1 MGKVIAVANQK
12 GGVGKT
18 TTSINLS
25 AALAAFESRVLLIDA
40 DAQAN
45 ATSGIGSKL
54 DPEKNLYRVMMHE
67 VDIKDSI
74 NTSKTPGLDIISSHI
89 DLVGAELEMA
99 NTPKRQYIMKD
110 AVYPV
115 RNDYDYIIIDCAP
128 SLGLMTTN
136 ALVCADTV
144 LIPVQCEYFALEGV
158 GKLLNTIRSI
168 QKHFNSSL
176 QIEGMLLTMFDS
188 RVNLSKQ
195 VMDEVKLHFNN
206 LVFKTLIHRNVSL
219 SEAPSY
225 GKSVIS
231 YNINSKGAKNYMD
244 LAAEILKKTA

>member
-1 MGKVIAVANQK
+1 MLEA
-12 GGVGKT
+12 
-18 TTSINLS
+18 
-25 AALAAFESRVLLIDA
+25 RVLLIDA

-45 ATSGIGSKL
+45 ATSGIGSQL
-54 DPEKNLYRVMMHE
+54 HQEKNLYRVMMQE
-67 VDIKDSI
+67 IDIKDCIVPSKAI
-74 NTSKTPGLDIISSHI
+74 NLDIVSSHI

-99 NTPKRQYIMKD
+99 NKPKRQYILKD
-110 AVYPV
+110 AIHSI

-136 ALVCADTV
+136 ALACADTV
-144 LIPVQCEYFALEGV
+144 LIPIQCEYFALEGV
-158 GKLLNTIRSI
+158 SKLLNTIRSI

-195 VMDEVKLHFNN
+195 VMEEVKLHFNR
-206 LVFKTLIHRNVSL
+206 LLFKTTIHRNVSL
-219 SEAPSY
+219 SEAPSH
-225 GKSVIS
+225 GKSVLS

-244 LAAEILKKTA
+244 LATEILLKKTAHNYS